1 MSQSTSQVRVN
12 ILNEVSISKGSHNAI
27 GWGVGGGQGGGM
39 HPTGGVT
46 AVPHSYCAS
55 FLKAIM
61 TSLS

>member
-1 MSQSTSQVRVN
+1 MP
-12 ILNEVSISKGSHNAI
+12 LGG
-27 GWGVGGGQGGGM
+27 GWGVGRGGGM

-46 AVPHSYCAS
+46 AVPHSYCAD